1 MNIKITGKE
10 LKATDAIKN
19 YVEDKLSRMEK
30 YFDENAEVLVT
41 IKTEKNTQISEIQVK
56 SQGNMFKAVTE
67 TNDLYASI
75 DKNMDI
81 LTGQIRKAKTIKEKQ
96 MKDASIKDMFVAAP
110 EINIENE
117 VVKTTYYDIKPMT
130 IEDAQIKLEEQGNMF
145 LPFINV
151 ETSKVNVIYKLKD
164 GKNFGISE
172 PEN

>member
-19 YVEDKLSRMEK
+19 YVEEKLSRMEK

-81 LTGQIRKAKTIKEKQ
+81 LTGQIRKAKKLCVGCACNSNT
-96 MKDASIKDMFVAAP
+96 ASSGVI
-110 EINIENE
+110 
-117 VVKTTYYDIKPMT
+117 
-130 IEDAQIKLEEQGNMF
+130 G
-145 LPFINV
+145 FI
-151 ETSKVNVIYKLKD
+151 S
-164 GKNFGISE
+164 
-172 PEN
+172 

>member
-1 MNIKITGKE
+1 MVLAILMGITAHFLDDKKE
-10 LKATDAIKN
+10 LN
-19 YVEDKLSRMEK
+19 FFEK
-30 YFDENAEVLVT
+30 T
-41 IKTEKNTQISEIQVK
+41 IKDSVTFVEKIFYAPIGFVK
-56 SQGNMFKAVTE
+56 EKVEMFTE
-67 TNDLYASI
+67 TKDLYASI

-96 MKDASIKDMFVAAP
+96 MKDASIKDMFVSAP
-110 EINIENE
+110 ETNIENE

-130 IEDAQIKLEEQGNMF
+130 IEDAQIKLEEQGNIF

>member
-1 MNIKITGKE
+1 MNIKITGKD
-10 LKATDAIKN
+10 LKATDAIKS
-19 YVEDKLSRMEK
+19 YVEEKIGRMEK
-30 YFDENAEVLVT
+30 YFEEDAEVLVT

-81 LTGQIRKAKTIKEKQ
+81 LAGQVRKAKTIKERQ
-96 MKDASIKDMFVAAP
+96 MKDASIKDMFVPTQEA
-110 EINIENE
+110 NIENE
-117 VVKTTYYDIKPMT
+117 VVKTTYYEIKPMT
-130 IEDAQIKLEEQGNMF
+130 IEDAQMKLDEQGNMF

-151 ETSKVNVIYKLKD
+151 ETSKVNVIYRLKD

>member
-19 YVEDKLSRMEK
+19 YVEEKLSRMEK

-96 MKDASIKDMFVAAP
+96 MKDASIKDMFVSAP
-110 EINIENE
+110 ETNIENE
-117 VVKTTYYDIKPMT
+117 VVKTTYYEIKPMT